1 MPVSKKLP
9 KKFTG
14 GRLVNIF
21 QLSDHTG
28 IPTRTLR
35 SLYTRRKISAIKAG
49 HRTMFFNVDKVW
61 AELQKLEVH
70 AIN

>member
-1 MPVSKKLP
+1 M
-9 KKFTG
+9 
-14 GRLVNIF
+14 NIF

>member
-1 MPVSKKLP
+1 MPASKKLS

-14 GRLVNIF
+14 GRLVNIS
-21 QLSDHTG
+21 QLSEHTG
-28 IPTRTLR
+28 VPVRTLR

-61 AELQKLEVH
+61 AELHQLEVR